1 MAEVKSIKSEILSLL
16 SGLILVLA
24 GMVAG
29 IINTLAGNGSAVTL
43 TVLVSM
49 GLPANVANG
58 TNRIGVLSQSFT
70 GWYTFYKNGLWDA
83 KAAKWIIPVTIVGAL
98 TGTLL
103 AVEISEAWLHPIL
116 GTLMVLLLIQTLLNP
131 KQWLQG
137 QQDKINQGPTWLKL
151 IMFFC
156 VGFYGGFIQ
165 AGVGVLLLSA
175 LVMGIG
181 YDLKM
186 ANGLKIGIVAL
197 YTIPVLALFVY
208 HGQVNWLLGI
218 LLAIGQSIGAWIA
231 ARFALK
237 QKNAVIWIRRLL
249 IAVLIFGIVKFF
261 HLSTLIS
268 SLL

>member
-1 MAEVKSIKSEILSLL
+1 MTFLTAVV
-16 SGLILVLA
+16 LILA
-24 GMVAG
+24 GAVAG

-83 KAAKWIIPVTIVGAL
+83 KAAKWLIPVTIIGAL

-103 AVEISEAWLHPIL
+103 AVEISEALLHPIL
-116 GTLMVLLLIQTLLNP
+116 GTLMALLLLQTLLNP
-131 KQWLQG
+131 KQWLQA
-137 QQDKINQGPTWLKL
+137 QKEKIDQGPTWLKL
-151 IMFFC
+151 LMFFC

-208 HGQVNWLLGI
+208 HQQVDWMLGI
-218 LLAIGQSIGAWIA
+218 LLAIGQSFGAWLA

-237 QKNAVIWIRRLL
+237 QKNAVVWIRRLL
-249 IAVLIFGIVKFF
+249 ITVLIFGMMKFF
-261 HLSTLIS
+261 HLWEFFVGGG
-268 SLL
+268 